1 MDVQMSC
8 FHRKSL
14 KWIVLFFVLL
24 IGARGSEMSLN
35 FWREEVR
42 QIFFQQDGFIE
53 VEQKKVALTFDDGPS
68 ENPEITNRL
77 LDELNT
83 RGVKATFF
91 LLGVN
96 AEKNPETVKRIAEEG
111 HLLGN
116 HSYSHINIEQAS
128 DEEVIAD
135 FQKSREVIEEIT
147 GVKLEFLRPPYGI
160 WREELEEVI
169 GLVPVMWSVDPLDWN
184 TDNVEKIVNKVV
196 TDTEENDII
205 LMHDSSESSIE
216 AAICIIE
223 HLTEAGFEFVT
234 VDELLLP

>member
-1 MDVQMSC
+1 MSC

-24 IGARGSEMSLN
+24 IGALGSEMSLN
-35 FWREEVR
+35 FWREEVS
-42 QIFFQQDGFIE
+42 QIFFQQDGIIE
-53 VEQKKVALTFDDGPS
+53 AERKKIALTFDDGPS
-68 ENPEITNRL
+68 ENPEITNRI

-91 LLGVN
+91 LLGINV
-96 AEKNPETVKRIAEEG
+96 EKNPETVKRIAEEG
-111 HLLGN
+111 HLIGN
-116 HSYSHINIEQAS
+116 HSYSHINIGQAS

-135 FQKSREVIEEIT
+135 FQKSREVIEAIT

-160 WREELEEVI
+160 WREELESDI
-169 GLVPVMWSVDPLDWN
+169 GLIPVMWSVDPLDWN
-184 TDNVEKIVNKVV
+184 TENVEKIVNKVV

-216 AAICIIE
+216 AAIFIIE
-223 HLTEAGFEFVT
+223 QLTEEGFEFVT